1 MKLKSLLFLALIAM
15 TATATVT
22 TYVYSQRS
30 DHEILYG
37 EIEALSDIENGQN
50 MRNGI
55 VGCVSSNI
63 IDWKQGC
70 CIGTGVCDSD
80 DPCPDKVQKCYH

>member
-1 MKLKSLLFLALIAM
+1 MKLKSFLLAVLIAM

-37 EIEALSDIENGQN
+37 EIEALSSYEDAANRKRQV
-50 MRNGI
+50 
-55 VGCVSSNI
+55 VGCGSYSMH
-63 IDWKQGC
+63 DWEPGC
-70 CIGTGVCDSD
+70 CPDGTGCDLP
-80 DPCPDKVQKCYH
+80 DPCPTMQQKGC